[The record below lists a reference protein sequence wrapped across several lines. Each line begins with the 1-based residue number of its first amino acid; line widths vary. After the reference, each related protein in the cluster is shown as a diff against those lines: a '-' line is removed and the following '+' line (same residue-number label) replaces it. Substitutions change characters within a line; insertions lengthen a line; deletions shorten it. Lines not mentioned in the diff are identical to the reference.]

1 MTDKVSDELADL
13 TLPLNPKQTK
23 LLQEIRKDVAKELKD
38 LGDSSFDDDLR
49 LWRFI
54 RGFKYD
60 RVKSAEVIRNSI
72 AWRKKRDA
80 ASIASKS
87 NTLQESSY
95 PFASQARALY
105 PMIELPSDAVDRKGA
120 LLWWVRYGKIDPEP
134 LQNFKLTLDELEEY
148 LTYRYEAQTERLQQ
162 LSKKTNRLE
171 RYYIVLDLAGLSMK
185 HTGSWCRQTFK
196 KVSSVLSSN
205 YCESTYKITIIN
217 APLIFRTVWSVIKPW
232 LPERTVKKITIVGG
246 DYLKRLK
253 EDIDPMYIPEEY
265 GGKCKVSVVPA
276 LPRPDL
282 TKYTKKVNVLAGK
295 KDDTCVFKM
304 KKGENMRWRIVVANG
319 KDIDFTIRFEKD
331 LEVEKRSGEI
341 AASGR
346 FAAPSDGTLYVLLD
360 NSRAWMVS
368 RDVEVMMCPN

>member
-1 MTDKVSDELADL
+1 MKTKILRAL
-13 TLPLNPKQTK
+13 KNYRKQTQ
-23 LLQEIRKDVAKELKD
+23 LLQEVRKEVQKDLDD

-60 RVKSAEVIRNSI
+60 RVKSVEVIRNSVS
-72 AWRKKRDA
+72 WRKKRNV
-80 ASIASKS
+80 ASIVSKS
-87 NTLQESSY
+87 KALQESSY

-105 PMIELPSDAVDRKGA
+105 PMIELPPAAVDRKGA

-148 LTYRYEAQTERLQQ
+148 LTYRYEVQTERLQQ

-171 RYYIVLDLAGLSMK
+171 RYYIVLDLEGLSMK

-217 APLIFRTVWSVIKPW
+217 APLIFRTIWSVIKPW

-246 DYLKRLK
+246 DYLKRLN

-265 GGKCKVSVVPA
+265 VFESVN
-276 LPRPDL
+276 
-282 TKYTKKVNVLAGK
+282 TH
-295 KDDTCVFKM
+295 
-304 KKGENMRWRIVVANG
+304 
-319 KDIDFTIRFEKD
+319 
-331 LEVEKRSGEI
+331 
-341 AASGR
+341 
-346 FAAPSDGTLYVLLD
+346 
-360 NSRAWMVS
+360 
-368 RDVEVMMCPN
+368 